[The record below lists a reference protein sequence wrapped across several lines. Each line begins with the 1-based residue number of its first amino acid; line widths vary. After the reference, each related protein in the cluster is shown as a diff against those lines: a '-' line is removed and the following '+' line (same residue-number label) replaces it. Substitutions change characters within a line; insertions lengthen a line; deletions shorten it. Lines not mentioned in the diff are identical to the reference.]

1 MADVRQTKLGDLF
14 SSSVFH
20 IPRYQRGYAWSEK
33 EVRDLLEDIEYLYEE
48 RVSEGDGN
56 FTHYFGTIVMLD
68 RGTEH
73 SEADDYSKYDLIDG
87 QQRMTTVAILMN
99 CINEQLKAIDESRWN
114 EESDNSML
122 PSELAERN
130 RDDFILSIN
139 TERIRLDDINDR
151 VFKALVIHNRDLDS
165 IDTET
170 VSQRRLVNAKQEIQN
185 WFESKRERFIE
196 EESYNAYYEF
206 LKEVQKIV
214 KTGLEITQYTVE
226 DETESGRLF
235 EVINDRGKA
244 LTNLDKIKSYL
255 VYCSARFGDND
266 LSLEIYQK
274 IGEVIEN
281 ITKHGGEDSD
291 IETFVRYHWML
302 FSGELVLARQSNS
315 EYTTVHRRIKHL
327 EKHASLNQGEDN
339 VRRWIDE
346 YLESLVRCSEA
357 YLQIKHPSEIES
369 DYDRADEVVEDL
381 DGLNRLPV
389 SNNFLPLLM
398 ATHHRY
404 GISDEFRR
412 VVSLCEKLSF
422 RVYNVAG
429 RRTDAG
435 RAALQRHGYWI
446 EYAGRRE
453 TASRIF
459 HDEHAALQFDT
470 VSESVPKTCKRI
482 ESEIGDNCPD
492 TYFMDCLLRTDIF
505 DGTDRNDGW
514 TGVRDND
521 VIRYLLYKYEK
532 YLRVNSSRDDL
543 SQIPPF
549 SQWKQEGITIE
560 HIHPQTP
567 DDEETELD
575 TITNTLGNLVL
586 LGPKD
591 NSGASNMPY
600 EEKYEDTYSKSS
612 MQMISELPSPEEG
625 WSAEKARERAKKV
638 MAFARQEWGDLSTA
652 YVHVNQLPEGSEVT
666 PLALRDVSHDIREF
680 HKEQTNEG
688 FTIPSVEFQSEG
700 ARGSDWKRMND
711 CFECE
716 STVVN
721 LLSLDGW
728 EAECRGCKSELGDP
742 VYKFKE
748 SDYIRTHST
757 A

>member
-33 EVRDLLEDIEYLYEE
+33 QVRDLLEDIEYSYEE
-48 RVSEGDGN
+48 RVSESDAN

-68 RGTEH
+68 RGTENA
-73 SEADDYSKYDLIDG
+73 EADDYSKYDLIDG

-99 CINEQLKAIDESRWN
+99 CINEELNSIDEDKLG
-114 EESDNSML
+114 ED
-122 PSELAERN
+122 SELSMSPSDLADRN
-130 RDDFILSIN
+130 KDDFIRSIN
-139 TERIRLDDINDR
+139 TERIVLDDINDR
-151 VFKALVIHNRDLDS
+151 VFKALVVHNQELDNIS
-165 IDTET
+165 TET
-170 VSQRRLVNAKQEIQN
+170 VSQRRLVNAKEEIRGWFQE
-185 WFESKRERFIE
+185 KREIHIQE
-196 EESYNAYYEF
+196 DSHNEYYSF
-206 LKEVQKIV
+206 LKEIQKIV

-274 IGEVIEN
+274 VGEVIEN
-281 ITKHGGEDSD
+281 ITKHGGKDSD

-357 YLQIKHPSEIES
+357 YLQIKHPEEIDS
-369 DYDRADEVVEDL
+369 DYYLEDEIIEDL

-398 ATHHRY
+398 ATHHRH
-404 GISDEFRR
+404 GISDEFKR

-446 EYAGRRE
+446 EYAGRRD

-459 HDEHAALQFDT
+459 HDEHAALKFDT
-470 VSESVPKTCKRI
+470 IDESVPKTCKRI

-514 TGVRDND
+514 TGVRDRD

-532 YLRVNSSRDDL
+532 YLRSNSSRDDL

-549 SQWKQEGITIE
+549 SQWKTEGITIE

-567 DDEETELD
+567 DGDEETELD
-575 TITNTLGNLVL
+575 ETTNTLGNLVL
-586 LGPKD
+586 LGPRD
-591 NSGASNMPY
+591 NSGASNMGY
-600 EEKYEDTYSKSS
+600 EDKYEDTYDDSS
-612 MQMISELPSPEEG
+612 MRMINELPSPEEG
-625 WSAEKARERAKKV
+625 WTAEKADERARKIMK
-638 MAFARQEWGDLSTA
+638 FARSEWGGLSTA
-652 YVHVNQLPEGSEVT
+652 HVHVNQLPEGERVT
-666 PLALRDVSHDIREF
+666 PLALRDVAHDVREF
-680 HKEQTNEG
+680 HKEKAGDG

-700 ARGSDWKRMND
+700 ARGSNWKRMNN

-728 EAECRGCKSELGDP
+728 EAECRGCEADLESP
-742 VYKFKE
+742 VYKFRE
-748 SDYIRTHST
+748 SEYIKQ
-757 A
+757 